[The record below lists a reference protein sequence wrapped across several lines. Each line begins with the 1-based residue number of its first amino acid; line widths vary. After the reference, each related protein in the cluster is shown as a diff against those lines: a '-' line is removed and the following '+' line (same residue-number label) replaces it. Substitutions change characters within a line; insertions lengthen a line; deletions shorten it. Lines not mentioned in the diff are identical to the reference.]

1 MRRLNYSFSFVPN
14 YLIMRKNL
22 PYYLHG
28 LIWLAYGVLLAL
40 AINRNFSPTDA
51 IIKTLVI
58 LILHVGLFYF
68 NSNKLIPNL
77 IKDKKTWLYILYIVG
92 IMILLFFFF
101 SWFERQF
108 LPDDIP
114 EAVRARFERQKDRP
128 LKMPDP
134 RQLFRLRLVAE
145 FVALLII
152 LVISS
157 AWSVTKISRKKER
170 NEELALSEKVHSE
183 MKFLKSQINPHFLFN
198 ALNNIY
204 SLTITGSEHASEMI
218 LKLSDM
224 LRYILYECNES
235 HVPIENEWKYI
246 NNYIEF
252 QKLKSKDELNI
263 RMEFNNE
270 VPGSLI
276 APMIL
281 IPFMENAF
289 KHSKV
294 EDTEHGWV
302 SISLN
307 NNAEAII
314 FQVENSVPKQKHN
327 KDEVGGIGL
336 ENVKR
341 RLELTYDSSHDL
353 IINHTPT
360 MYSAILR
367 IHKNK

>member
-1 MRRLNYSFSFVPN
+1 MK
-14 YLIMRKNL
+14 KNL

-28 LIWLAYGVLLAL
+28 SIWLAYGVLLVL
-40 AINRNFSPTDA
+40 AINRNFNLADTL
-51 IIKTLVI
+51 IKVLVMLTVHI
-58 LILHVGLFYF
+58 GLFYF

-77 IKDKKTWLYILYIVG
+77 IKDKKTWLYILYILA
-92 IMILLFFFF
+92 ILFFLVLFF
-101 SWFERQF
+101 TWFERQF
-108 LPDDIP
+108 FP
-114 EAVRARFERQKDRP
+114 EDVPQAVRNRIERQRDRP
-128 LKMPDP
+128 FKIPDHV
-134 RQLFRLRLVAE
+134 QLFRLRLVAE

-152 LVISS
+152 LIISS
-157 AWSVTKISRKKER
+157 AYSVTKISRKKER
-170 NEELALSEKVHSE
+170 NEELAVSEKLQSE

-204 SLTITGSEHASEMI
+204 SLTITGSEHSSEMI

-235 HVPIENEWKYI
+235 MVPIENEWKYI
-246 NNYIEF
+246 ENYIEF

-263 RMEFNNE
+263 QMEFNDE
-270 VPGSLI
+270 ITGALI

-281 IPFMENAF
+281 IPFVENAF

-294 EDTEHGWV
+294 EDAELGWV
-302 SISLN
+302 NISLN
-307 NNAEAII
+307 NNAESII
-314 FQVENSVPKQKHN
+314 LQVENGVPQQKHN

-341 RLELTYDSSHDL
+341 RLELAYFESHDL

-360 MYSAILR
+360 KYSVILR
-367 IHKNK
+367 IDKK